1 MGNATPGTLA
11 EFDLVLSVTEASL
24 NAQFMRLFLTPLPDD
39 DSKFLINH
47 SMVLKTSPNSKAGI
61 FGSIECRQ
69 VHMDLPDVP
78 TNARVVRLAFKFLTN
93 SPGSTGDPKKGIPA
107 YGDYSLLNPTY
118 DSVFKWWDESKGD
131 PELQEQ
137 TINGWTFS
145 FECSLGQAN
154 IQQIEELSP
163 PVLRLIDFKAQS
175 TTKSFQPASLFCLFE
190 TGQLARSF
198 QMADAT
204 GKTITDDEALS
215 KFKIGLTTRFAPPRP
230 GTGTGVATPGNG
242 LPTPENPFVLGYGV
256 SQVDPKPL
264 PQTPQFDPQNFQFSV
279 THQPNG
285 FGTINFLMLLGPIT
299 KLTDVTQNLNAG
311 ISQPRSS
318 RLSAPTHLAP
328 PVARSM
334 TAPWSSQQSLSKNS
348 KSPSSFKISLPCPIQ
363 PFQTSLSTT
372 ILLIYNTT
380 AAWHSDQYGQSDDDV
395 LSYNGTWT
403 NDVAITSNYA
413 NQQMPVDAARN
424 LTIKVSAQAWVKY
437 LETVTVSWEHINPY
451 SGTLSAETTIQPIN
465 LEYNVTTS
473 SLGAWTFT
481 QKTET
486 AKLPPMQD
494 DPSNPGQKQL
504 KLKGQNEKGD
514 ALEVKTNITGTFFN
528 RGTFNWHIMSSTS
541 FQTMYNAHLS
551 TSLSSI
557 NTQIVMPDGNVFTF
571 NGLSLDKDNNLYTLM
586 KYQTQSGNGQ
596 I

>member
-24 NAQFMRLFLTPLPDD
+24 NAQFMRLFLTPLDDD
-39 DSKFLINH
+39 DSKFLISH

-61 FGSIECRQ
+61 FGSIECPQ

-78 TNARVVRLAFKFLTN
+78 TNARVV
-93 SPGSTGDPKKGIPA
+93 
-107 YGDYSLLNPTY
+107 
-118 DSVFKWWDESKGD
+118 SVFKWWDESKGD

-154 IQQIEELSP
+154 IQQIEEQYLHPSTAD
-163 PVLRLIDFKAQS
+163 RLQSAIDN
-175 TTKSFQPASLFCLFE
+175 KSFQPASLFCLFE

-204 GKTITDDEALS
+204 GKAITDDEALS

-285 FGTINFLMLLGPIT
+285 CSTINFLMLLGPIT
-299 KLTDVTQNLNAG
+299 KLIDVTQNLNAG
-311 ISQPRSS
+311 IFTTPFLAAIGADAPGPTGRPQYDGT
-318 RLSAPTHLAP
+318 LVISA
-328 PVARSM
+328 
-334 TAPWSSQQSLSKNS
+334 K
-348 KSPSSFKISLPCPIQ
+348 SFKEQYIAKQLQDFFAMPNPTFPNVAVHNDSTNVNWKSLN
-363 PFQTSLSTT
+363 S
-372 ILLIYNTT
+372 YNTT

-424 LTIKVSAQAWVKY
+424 LTIKVSAQAWV
-437 LETVTVSWEHINPY
+437 N
-451 SGTLSAETTIQPIN
+451 GTLSAETTIQPIN

-481 QKTET
+481 QKTEA

-494 DPSNPGQKQL
+494 DPSHPGQKQL

-514 ALEVKTNITGTFFN
+514 ALEVKTNITGSFFN
-528 RGTFNWHIMSSTS
+528 RGTFNWQALMNQITDGLTPVARSIWA
-541 FQTMYNAHLS
+541 MYNAYLS

-557 NTQIVMPDGNVFTF
+557 NTQIVMPAGNVFTF

-586 KYQTQSGNGQ
+586 KHQTQSGREH